1 MRVLYDKDQ
10 KTFFGKG
17 RIINNLPFVAIW
29 SLSQLLNSAFVV
41 KKQPQT
47 IKLRRFIETLPQD
60 LIHRYSLPTPAI
72 ELTFYRGETRN
83 RRTDKKTVTG

>member
-1 MRVLYDKDQ
+1 MFSLEGYIVSIL
-10 KTFFGKG
+10 G
-17 RIINNLPFVAIW
+17 FVGHIW

-41 KKQPQT
+41 QKQPQT
-47 IKLRRFIETLPQD
+47 IKLQRFIETLLQD

-83 RRTDKKTVTG
+83 RKTNKKIVIG